1 MALRYAAYLD
11 ASTTDQREIRMYD
24 YNATMSH
31 RIIKT
36 VFEAAIA
43 VTLAALASVAHA
55 AHIPVPPLPDSLQVP
70 AGNKPFLLG
79 KAYGTQNYVCLPSGA
94 DAAGNPVFAWKL
106 FTPEATLFSG
116 EDGESKQIATHFF
129 SPNPDETNA
138 DPLTSHHPIR
148 AAWQSSKDTSVVWAR
163 TMVAT
168 DAVAVNP
175 AAIPW
180 LKLTVVGSQEGK
192 AAGVLTKTSIIHRV
206 NTTGGLAPAP
216 DTCDSLQEVGRQAYV
231 PYTADYIFYTD

>member
-1 MALRYAAYLD
+1 
-11 ASTTDQREIRMYD
+11 MYD
-24 YNATMSH
+24 FDAPMSH
-31 RIIKT
+31 RIMKT

-43 VTLAALASVAHA
+43 VTLAALVSSAQA
-55 AHIPVPPLPDSLQVP
+55 AHITVPPLPAGLQVP

-79 KAYGTQNYVCLPSGA
+79 KAFGTQNYVCLPAGT
-94 DAAGNPVFAWKL
+94 DTAGNPVFGWKL

-116 EDGESKQIATHFF
+116 EEGESKQLATHFF
-129 SPNPDETNA
+129 SPNPDEVNA
-138 DPLTSHHPIR
+138 DPLTSYHPVR

-163 TMVAT
+163 TMLAT

-175 AAIPW
+175 GAIPW
-180 LKLTVVGSQEGK
+180 LKLTVVGSQDGK
-192 AAGVLTKTSIIHRV
+192 GSGVLSKASFIHRV
-206 NTTGGLAPAP
+206 NTTGGLAPAA